1 MNKTIKHRFAVSKKT
16 FWESVYFN
24 EDYTKG
30 LFLEG
35 MNCESFEVLSQSGSA
50 GTKLE
55 RQIKST
61 PRVDMP
67 KALKK
72 VLGDAV
78 SYTESGT
85 FDASTGRYT
94 FKVATSA
101 LPDKIKISGIYWVE
115 EVGDNEVERVCELT
129 FEVKVFGVGKL
140 VEQFIAQSYV
150 ENQQNADAFT
160 TAWIARELAG

>member
-1 MNKTIKHRFAVSKKT
+1 MNKTIKCRFPVSKKT

-24 EDYTKG
+24 EDYTQG

-35 MNCESFEVLSQSGSA
+35 MNCESFEILSQSGSA

-160 TAWIARELAG
+160 AAWIGRELSA

>member
-1 MNKTIKHRFAVSKKT
+1 MNKTIKHRFPVGKKV
-16 FWESVYFN
+16 FWEKVYFDA
-24 EDYTKG
+24 DYTKG

-35 MNCESFEVLSQSGSA
+35 MNCESFEVLSESGSVD
-50 GTKLE
+50 TKLV
-55 RQIKST
+55 RAIKST
-61 PRVDMP
+61 PRVEMP

-72 VLGDAV
+72 VLGDAI

-85 FDASTGRYT
+85 YDSSTGRYS
-94 FKVATSA
+94 FEVKTSA

-115 EVGDNEVERVCELT
+115 EVGENEVERICELT

-150 ENQQNADAFT
+150 ENQQNADAYT
-160 TAWIARELAG
+160 AAWIARELT

>member
-1 MNKTIKHRFAVSKKT
+1 MKKTIKHRFPVSKET
-16 FWESVYFN
+16 FWQKVYFN
-24 EDYTKG
+24 GDFTKG

-35 MNCESFEVLSQSGSA
+35 MNCESFEVLSQSGSVD
-50 GTKLE
+50 TKLE
-55 RQIKST
+55 RRIKST

-160 TAWIARELAG
+160 AAWIARELSV

>member
-1 MNKTIKHRFAVSKKT
+1 MKKTIKHRFAVSKKA
-16 FWESVYFN
+16 FWDSVYFN

-35 MNCESFEVLSQSGSA
+35 MNCESFEVLSQLGSIE
-50 GTKLE
+50 TRLE

-85 FDASTGRYT
+85 FDSNTGRYT
-94 FKVATSA
+94 FSVATSS

-160 TAWIARELAG
+160 AAWIARELSS

>member
-1 MNKTIKHRFAVSKKT
+1 
-16 FWESVYFN
+16 
-24 EDYTKG
+24 
-30 LFLEG
+30 
-35 MNCESFEVLSQSGSA
+35 MNCEGFEVLSESGSLES
-50 GTKLE
+50 KLE

-115 EVGDNEVERVCELT
+115 EVGENEVERVCELT
-129 FEVKVFGVGKL
+129 FEVKMFGVGKL
-140 VEQFIAQSYV
+140 IEQFIAQSYV
-150 ENQQNADAFT
+150 DNQEKAAAFT
-160 TAWIARELAG
+160 KAWIGRELDN

>member
-1 MNKTIKHRFAVSKKT
+1 MNKTIKHRFSVSKKT
-16 FWESVYFN
+16 FWENVYFN
-24 EDYTKG
+24 EGYTKG

-35 MNCESFEVLSQSGSA
+35 MNCETFEVLSQSGSVDA
-50 GTKLE
+50 KLE

-85 FDASTGRYT
+85 FDANTGRRIVVA
-94 FKVATSA
+94 KVDDAPRKLRPKKPKGPKPAGGLRGRRSRLTAAAKRTS
-101 LPDKIKISGIYWVE
+101 D
-115 EVGDNEVERVCELT
+115 
-129 FEVKVFGVGKL
+129 L
-140 VEQFIAQSYV
+140 VV
-150 ENQQNADAFT
+150 
-160 TAWIARELAG
+160 L